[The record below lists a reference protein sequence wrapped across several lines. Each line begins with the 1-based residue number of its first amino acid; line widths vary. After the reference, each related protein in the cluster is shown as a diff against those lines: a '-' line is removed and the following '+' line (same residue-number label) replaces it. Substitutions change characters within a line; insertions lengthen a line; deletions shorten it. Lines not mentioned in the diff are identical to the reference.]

1 MNRQITVCK
10 ECTERYIG
18 CHGNCERYEKQS
30 KEQDELKERYMESI
44 KLEGDYARQV
54 LKGKERKRRSEKR

>member
-1 MNRQITVCK
+1 MIRQITVCK

-18 CHGNCERYEKQS
+18 CHGTCERYAKQS

-54 LKGKERKRRSEKR
+54 LKGKERKRKSEKR

>member
-10 ECTERYIG
+10 GCEERFIG
-18 CHGNCERYEKQS
+18 CHAVCERFKEQS
-30 KEQDELKERYMESI
+30 RQQDELKERYMKSI
-44 KLEGDYARQV
+44 ELDGDYARQV

>member
-1 MNRQITVCK
+1 MIRQITVCK

-18 CHGNCERYEKQS
+18 WHAVCERFKEQS
-30 KEQDELKERYMESI
+30 RQQDELKERYMESI
-44 KLEGDYARQV
+44 KLEGDYARRV